1 VAAAE
6 SRQTVYMDANST
18 PTDCFVRFMNSF
30 FFGLSDTAHAADELK
45 VEITSVDAEAE
56 ARKPTLPPHARW
68 SGILRSVWEI
78 ERQRVRAP

>member
-45 VEITSVDAEAE
+45 VEITSVDAEA
-56 ARKPTLPPHARW
+56 
-68 SGILRSVWEI
+68 
-78 ERQRVRAP
+78 